1 MWGVEIG
8 LHGWI
13 ALILTIVGVAALN
26 IGLMHL
32 ARRRWD
38 HGFDRLE
45 TAVPDA
51 VDEGEAD
58 RGGRPQ
64 PRRDP

>member
-13 ALILTIVGVAALN
+13 ALILTVVGVAALH

-38 HGFDRLE
+38 HDFKRLD
-45 TAVPDA
+45 TAEPDDVA
-51 VDEGEAD
+51 GGAD
-58 RGGRPQ
+58 RHGHGDR
-64 PRRDP
+64 

>member
-13 ALILTIVGVAALN
+13 ALTLTVVGVAVLN
-26 IGLMHL
+26 IGLMNL

-45 TAVPDA
+45 TAEPDA
-51 VDEGEAD
+51 VDEGDVD
-58 RGGRPQ
+58 RDGRQQ
-64 PRRDP
+64 PKRHS